1 MSEQPVDLALAR
13 SELRSAAEKRPIAIA
28 PAMPRFRFDQAELEV
43 SWKEDTGTLWSF
55 MTPTARP
62 AFTHSLLRD
71 LDSWQQ
77 EIQRAFANNDTLKYL
92 VLGSRFPGA
101 FNLGG
106 DMEFVAARAEARD
119 IGSLIAYGNTCID
132 ILYQNVVSLDLP
144 IVTIALIQGDAFGG
158 GFEVALSF
166 DVIVAERG
174 TRFSF
179 PDHAFGM
186 FPGVGAHVFL
196 TRKLNAVQAER
207 LMLSGRTYT
216 AEDMYELGLVH
227 VLAEP
232 GKGEQA
238 VAEYVA
244 HHGKRQTGQ
253 YGIYRA
259 AREINPITID
269 ELRRVVNIWAETAVR
284 LSPHNIKLMRRLAAL
299 QVRPST
305 NRISA

>member
-1 MSEQPVDLALAR
+1 
-13 SELRSAAEKRPIAIA
+13 
-28 PAMPRFRFDQAELEV
+28 
-43 SWKEDTGTLWSF
+43 
-55 MTPTARP
+55 
-62 AFTHSLLRD
+62 
-71 LDSWQQ
+71 
-77 EIQRAFANNDTLKYL
+77 
-92 VLGSRFPGA
+92 
-101 FNLGG
+101 
-106 DMEFVAARAEARD
+106 MEFVAARAEARD